1 MLKDTLPDVR
11 KIYPVVMYW
20 SLFIDDETAYSRNVL
35 HRRVGTLFVPCE
47 HYNAHCS

>member
-20 SLFIDDETAYSRNVL
+20 SLFIDDETDYVRNVPNK
-35 HRRVGTLFVPCE
+35 RVETLFIPCE
-47 HYNAHCS
+47 HYNALCS